1 MRRLNLAVC
10 STKCYIEAMK
20 RVFKTRHFNRLMR
33 SLDDK
38 ALCDAVTEMM
48 QGLVDADLGGHVLK
62 KRVALGGKGKRGGAR
77 TIVATNKG
85 SRWFFVFAFAKNN
98 KANISAKELA
108 ALKDLA
114 GFLLGRTDS
123 ELDKAVVE
131 EELVEICHEQDCE
144 NCKT

>member
-1 MRRLNLAVC
+1 MFFAIYN
-10 STKCYIEAMK
+10 TKCYSEHMK
-20 RVFKTRHFNRLMR
+20 RVFKTRHFNRLMK
-33 SLDDK
+33 SLDDR
-38 ALCDAVTEMM
+38 ALCDAIEEMM
-48 QGLVDADLGGHVLK
+48 QGLIDADLGGYILK

-85 SRWFFVFAFAKNN
+85 NRWFFVFGFAKNE

-108 ALKDLA
+108 ALKDMA
-114 GFLLGRTDS
+114 GFLLGRTDG
-123 ELDKAVVE
+123 ELNEAVAE